1 MSKSLTPVM
10 EDYLETIALL
20 DKKKGVVR
28 VKDIG
33 EALEVK
39 NPTVNS
45 ALKTLSEKGLVKHQ
59 KYGYVNITPAGSKAA
74 QAIQDKHNLIFKFL
88 TSILDI
94 DQKEA
99 SQDAC
104 RIEHAISPE
113 TFNRLAQFIRF
124 VETGLNQGNPQWLK
138 SFKHYLKTGKKLN
151 CPAQSLALKRRGK
164 RK

>member
-1 MSKSLTPVM
+1 MKKDLTSSM
-10 EDYLETIALL
+10 EDYLETIAAL

-33 EALEVK
+33 GALGVK

-59 KYGYVNITPAGSKAA
+59 KYGYVNITPAGSRAA
-74 QAIQDKHNLIFKFL
+74 QTIQDKHNLIFKFL
-88 TSILDI
+88 TDILDI
-94 DQKEA
+94 AEKEA
-99 SQDAC
+99 AEDAC
-104 RIEHAISPE
+104 RIEHAISPK

-138 SFKHYLKTGKKLN
+138 SFKHYLKTGKKL
-151 CPAQSLALKRRGK
+151 R
-164 RK
+164 